1 MKEKRIILVFIWLI
15 LGVVLLG
22 LGIAEVVD
30 EYWSGMGGGFLA
42 VGVLQMVRFYRFHH
56 DPEYRENVEIQTA
69 DERNRFIRSKAWAWA
84 GYLFILIAAVSSIAL
99 RVMGQEMWS
108 LAASY
113 GLCLMLVLYW
123 GSYLFLRRKY

>member
-1 MKEKRIILVFIWLI
+1 MKEKRIILSFVWLI
-15 LGVVLLG
+15 LGAVLLG

-42 VGVLQMVRFYRFHH
+42 VAILQLARFYRFRH
-56 DPEYRENVEIQTA
+56 DAEYRENVEIQTS

-99 RVMGQEMWS
+99 RVMGQELWAQ
-108 LAASY
+108 AAGS

-123 GSYLFLRRKY
+123 VSYQVLRNKY